1 MQKPSKQ
8 KWTPSAV
15 ERSELMIY
23 SENRMHDGKFPLQ
36 FLVGIFCFIL
46 LLEVLTM
53 NNLSEDITISTSKYH
68 WI

>member
-1 MQKPSKQ
+1 
-8 KWTPSAV
+8 
-15 ERSELMIY
+15 MIY
-23 SENRMHDGKFPLQ
+23 SENRMHDGKFPLK

-46 LLEVLTM
+46 FLEVLTM